1 MFQHVSFD
9 YKTTGSDFL
18 GLMQA
23 EFDHPS
29 LTSDRFEAFVAGV
42 ANDLAEHAFGPLATL
57 VADDGLELWQID
69 FFEDTVHMALVPSG
83 QVDAFKAW
91 WTTGYRDDP
100 ATAHAVRPKLR
111 RVKAK
116 PLPPP
121 AARRADLA
129 VATVTLPA
137 DPYIGI
143 DCPLTLLYSRFSDHP
158 DNGSYA
164 DAGVWPPA
172 TLALPTARTDPD
184 FLRRWQPVC
193 RDGAQNVWACREPD
207 GMFRLAHIDDMAAWS
222 PTWLGGDTP
231 LPGYP
236 DDVKRMGERMIHT
249 GERRPA
255 SGKPTYEV
263 SCVTA
268 TSTECWYDSRKPL
281 QVFPFPD
288 GERCAIVEDDTR
300 IAIAAG
306 PVTQADFVLL
316 PKPLYAPETG
326 VIPLAGDTVVFF
338 SGTKTRLRMHRLDLA
353 TMRHDTCVLQHFG
366 HRGVDRGER
375 YATFGN
381 LEVRQGHGDWWI
393 LNHKSNQFGTIDIA
407 LLWNAATDDTV
418 VIEQGD
424 IELRQPT
431 VIYQRAL
438 GRYLAVSGETVALLR
453 EFDEIVRGKE
463 AVRLVWDAR

>member
-9 YKTTGSDFL
+9 YQTTAADFL
-18 GLMQA
+18 RLVQA
-23 EFDHPS
+23 GFDHPG
-29 LTSDRFEAFVAGV
+29 LASDRFEALVAGV

-57 VADDGLELWQID
+57 AMDDGLELWQID
-69 FFEDTVHMALVPSG
+69 FFEDTVHVALVPIG

-91 WTTGYRDDP
+91 WTTGYQTDP
-100 ATAHAVRPKLR
+100 ATAHVVRPKLR

-121 AARRADLA
+121 AVPRSGLA
-129 VATVTLPA
+129 EATVTLPA
-137 DPYIGI
+137 DLRIAI
-143 DCPLTLLYSRFSDHP
+143 DCPLARLYSRFSDHP
-158 DNGSYA
+158 DNGSYV

-172 TLALPTARTDPD
+172 KMAMPDAATDPD
-184 FLRRWQPVC
+184 FFRRWRPVC
-193 RDGAQNVWACREPD
+193 RDGAHDVWACREPN
-207 GMFRLAHIDDMAAWS
+207 GTFRLAQIDDMAAWS
-222 PTWLGGDTP
+222 PRWLGGDTP

-236 DDVKRMGERMIHT
+236 DDVKRLGERMIHT

-255 SGKPTYEV
+255 SGKGTFEV

-268 TSTECWYDSRKPL
+268 AATECWYDSRRPL
-281 QVFPFPD
+281 HVFPFPD
-288 GERCAIVEDDTR
+288 GRRCAIVEDGAR

-306 PVTQADFVLL
+306 PVTPDDFIPL

-326 VIPLAGDTVVFF
+326 VIPLHDDTIVFF

-353 TMRHDTCVLQHFG
+353 TMRHESCLLRHFG

-407 LLWNAATDDTV
+407 LLWNAATDDTF
-418 VIEQGD
+418 VIGQGD
-424 IELRQPT
+424 VGLRQPT
-431 VIYQRAL
+431 IVYQRAL

-463 AVRLVWDAR
+463 VVRLVWELL